1 MLELREITKRFG
13 DVLAND
19 RVNIVVKPGTIHAIV
34 GENGAGKSTAMRIA
48 YGFYT
53 PDSGEI
59 VVDGQVRDIRSPH
72 DAIALGI
79 GMVHQHFMLVETMTV
94 AENIVLGA
102 EPGSAFALDLKS
114 AAAQIRQL
122 SEEFKLAVNPNEP
135 VEHLSVGQ
143 QQRVELLKALFRHAR
158 LLILDEPTAVLT
170 PLEVEE
176 FFSILRRMR
185 EQGKTVIIIT
195 HKLSEVLAI
204 SDEVTVM
211 RDGKVVGGVQT
222 KDTNAAELARMMVG
236 REVLLRVEK
245 PEPQVGDVA
254 LEVRNLSV
262 LTTTGAK
269 RVDNMSFEVRS
280 GEIVGIAGVEGNG
293 QTELMEALAGL
304 VEPAQITGEIRAGGR
319 NINSLGARVRRELG
333 IAHIPEDRHRRG
345 LLLEFSLAENSILG
359 VHYRPPITAHA
370 GNVFLD
376 ENAIQH
382 RATEIIEGFDVR
394 PRNAALPAR
403 ALSGGNQQKLIIG
416 REYHVNPKVLLVSQP
431 TRGVDIGAIEFIH
444 RQLVSLRDQG
454 CAILLVSAELEE
466 VTSLSDRLL
475 IIHDG
480 RIAGEVDPKVATL
493 EEIGLLMT
501 RGH

>member
-1 MLELREITKRFG
+1 MLELRQITKRFG
-13 DVLAND
+13 DVVAND
-19 RVNIVVKPGTIHAIV
+19 HVDIVVKPGTIHAIV

-53 PDSGEI
+53 ADSGEI
-59 VVDGQVRDIRSPH
+59 LVNGQVQNINSPH

-102 EPGSAFALDLKS
+102 EPGSSVALDLKS

-143 QQRVELLKALFRHAR
+143 QQRVELLKALYRHAK

-176 FFSILRRMR
+176 FFVILRRMR

-211 RDGKVVGGVQT
+211 RDGRVVGRVQT
-222 KDTNAAELARMMVG
+222 KETNAAELARLMVG

-245 PEPQVGDVA
+245 PEPHVGRPA

-262 LTTTGAK
+262 ITAKGAK
-269 RVDNMSFEVRS
+269 RVDDVSFKVQA

-293 QTELMEALAGL
+293 QTELIEALAGL
-304 VEPAQITGEIRAGGR
+304 VEPDRMTGEINFEGKNLHAM
-319 NINSLGARVRRELG
+319 SARVRRELG

-345 LLLEFSLAENSILG
+345 LLLDFSLAENSILG
-359 VHYRPPITAHA
+359 VHYRPPVTALA
-370 GNVFLD
+370 GGIFLD
-376 ENAIQH
+376 ENAIQR
-382 RATEIIEGFDVR
+382 RAGEIIQE
-394 PRNAALPAR
+394 
-403 ALSGGNQQKLIIG
+403 
-416 REYHVNPKVLLVSQP
+416 
-431 TRGVDIGAIEFIH
+431 
-444 RQLVSLRDQG
+444 
-454 CAILLVSAELEE
+454 
-466 VTSLSDRLL
+466 
-475 IIHDG
+475 
-480 RIAGEVDPKVATL
+480 
-493 EEIGLLMT
+493 
-501 RGH
+501 